1 MTAWPL
7 CWKAW
12 WVISG
17 NGSDPAHGSRCSCS
31 PSSQMPVDEDG
42 SIPGLTPVRAL
53 AVTPCLSL
61 SLSLT
66 PALSFWP
73 QNTTLLSRTLA
84 RNLTYLLLITYPLSS
99 SSFTFSLQFHIPLS
113 LSPLP
118 LIFIPIIFFGHSFPH
133 FPLAY
138 YLLYLPCPLC
148 GFTPS
153 ISCFLLPA
161 QAQFPPSLPFPHL
174 CFFSFC
180 YSSATFIP

>member
-1 MTAWPL
+1 MAAL
-7 CWKAW
+7 LKGMMGNKWKW
-12 WVISG
+12 QWS
-17 NGSDPAHGSRCSCS
+17 GSR
-31 PSSQMPVDEDG
+31 
-42 SIPGLTPVRAL
+42 
-53 AVTPCLSL
+53 LSL
-61 SLSLT
+61 LLLPQLTNASGWRWIHPWFDPSKGSCCHSLSVPLFISHSRSLFLT
-66 PALSFWP
+66 SKHHLALSP
-73 QNTTLLSRTLA
+73 TLA

-113 LSPLP
+113 VSLLP
-118 LIFIPIIFFGHSFPH
+118 LIFIPITFFGHSFPH

-153 ISCFLLPA
+153 ISCFLLPV

-180 YSSATFIP
+180 YSSATSIP